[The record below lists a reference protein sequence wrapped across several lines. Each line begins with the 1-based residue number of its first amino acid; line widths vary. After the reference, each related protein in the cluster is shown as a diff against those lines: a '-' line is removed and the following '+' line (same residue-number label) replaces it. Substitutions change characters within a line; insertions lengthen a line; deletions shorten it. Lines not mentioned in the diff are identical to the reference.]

1 MRKNRQE
8 AERMVGE
15 KTNLHLPLFMQGE
28 PLPEGYFEPHDPYKS
43 APSCK
48 VKIGA
53 MAEYA
58 RTHGKKCSELTRE
71 EFEMFK
77 VS

>member
-1 MRKNRQE
+1 MN
-8 AERMVGE
+8 GTE
-15 KTNLHLPLFMQGE
+15 KLNLPLFMQGE